1 MEQNL
6 DSSNNKYNASYE
18 SHSGVKYHPQRERGG
33 LIPVT
38 ANIIK
43 NAEITQDETV
53 EFQGVNIID
62 ITLVG
67 YIVDYKENDN
77 KIIITLYDYTGL
89 IDIHFYIRQENDD
102 AILDN
107 FKYEGKREPVQIF
120 GTVKV
125 DKGKK
130 DKNEEKDEK
139 NEKIIL
145 GAKLI
150 KSNCNYVLYH
160 RANVIHSF
168 LYLTGKIK
176 EKNVSGGIFSSGNN
190 KNENMRIIY
199 PSSSNKKKGY
209 DDMEEAVNILS
220 EYAKKENQIKTGKL
234 EELFKKFG
242 NKSKDIINQLI
253 SDNKLIDN
261 DDYYE
266 IIC

>member
-1 MEQNL
+1 M
-6 DSSNNKYNASYE
+6 
-18 SHSGVKYHPQRERGG
+18 
-33 LIPVT
+33 
-38 ANIIK
+38 
-43 NAEITQDETV
+43 
-53 EFQGVNIID
+53 
-62 ITLVG
+62 
-67 YIVDYKENDN
+67 
-77 KIIITLYDYTGL
+77 
-89 IDIHFYIRQENDD
+89 
-102 AILDN
+102 
-107 FKYEGKREPVQIF
+107 
-120 GTVKV
+120 KV

>member
-1 MEQNL
+1 MEQNFNI
-6 DSSNNKYNASYE
+6 DSSDSKYNPPYE
-18 SHSGVKYHPQRERGG
+18 SSGIKYHPSRERGG

-38 ANIIK
+38 ATIIK

-67 YIVDYKENDN
+67 YIVNYKEIEN

-89 IDIHFYIRQENDD
+89 IDIHFHIRQDNDD
-102 AILDN
+102 SILDN

-125 DKGKK
+125 DKG
-130 DKNEEKDEK
+130 EKS
-139 NEKIIL
+139 IL
-145 GAKLI
+145 GAKMI

-168 LYLTGKIK
+168 LYLTGKLK
-176 EKNVSGGIFSSGNN
+176 EKNINSGIYMSESKNNNNINN
-190 KNENMRIIY
+190 KNENSGFKYGSM
-199 PSSSNKKKGY
+199 SDNK
-209 DDMEEAVNILS
+209 
-220 EYAKKENQIKTGKL
+220 KKENQDIDEAINILNKHADKERQIKAGKL

-242 NKSKDIINQLI
+242 NKTKDIITQLI
-253 SDNKLIDN
+253 TNNILIEN
-261 DDYYE
+261 DDTYE
-266 IIC
+266 ILS